1 MNNENENK
9 EIQDIKEMGTPNV
22 PNPQRKDIQCI
33 TIIGEIEGKDA
44 ILVDDIIDTAGTITN
59 AAAVLKEKGAKKVY
73 GCATHGVLSG
83 PAIDRIAAS
92 ELEKFIITDTIP
104 LVESE
109 KTKKIEVVTVSDL
122 FAEAINRINSNK
134 SISIIFD

>member
-1 MNNENENK
+1 M
-9 EIQDIKEMGTPNV
+9 
-22 PNPQRKDIQCI
+22 KDYLP
-33 TIIGEIEGKDA
+33 IIGEIEGKDA